1 VELHNSRYYFFGW
14 MKALIEVKDKVI
26 LRYFKGDVYL
36 QDIID
41 SWDDI
46 FTRFE
51 DLSVY
56 KGVITNFLEAELHHE
71 DHNMNILVDYLKG
84 YIERMNDLKIA
95 VVMNSP
101 HVTNT
106 IMLGQ
111 KMKHMQIR
119 PFTTMQAAMNWV
131 KD

>member
-1 VELHNSRYYFFGW
+1 
-14 MKALIEVKDKVI
+14 MKASIEVIDNVI
-26 LRYFKGDVYL
+26 LRCFNGDVYL

-41 SWDDI
+41 SWEDTFARFDDLMAYSGI
-46 FTRFE
+46 VT
-51 DLSVY
+51 D
-56 KGVITNFLEAELHHE
+56 FLKARLHHE

-84 YIERMNDLKIA
+84 YIERMDDMKIA
-95 VVMNSP
+95 VVMDSP

-119 PFTTMQAAMNWV
+119 PFTTRKAAIEWV
-131 KD
+131 NT